1 MGNGMNN
8 KCVVILGGGIGGLVA
23 ANELRQLLPKNHRI
37 ILIER
42 NKVHAFAPSYLWVM
56 NGTRQPQQIVRPTK
70 SLLRSGIGFIL
81 GNVNAIDTGRSVVE
95 TDGGPINYDY
105 LIVALGAELA
115 PRNIPGL
122 GESSHTY
129 YTLDGSTKLNTALK
143 EFQGGSIALVV
154 ASMPY
159 KCPGAP
165 LEGAMLIADF
175 LMKIGRASKFDLHL
189 FTPESQPMPVA
200 GPVLGKAATE
210 MLTARGI
217 SYHPLHKLISV
228 SPEAKQLEF
237 EGKGTIGFDLLVAI
251 PPHSA
256 PAVVRQSTLA
266 NESGWIP
273 VDRASMATK
282 VENVFAIGD
291 VTSIPIPGRWKPDVP
306 LMLPKAGVFAHVQA
320 SVVAKRI
327 VAKVL
332 GRESSASFCGDGYCM
347 LEAGE
352 DLAGFAYGNFFA
364 EPSPEVKLKQIGKSW
379 HIGKVLFEKWWLEP
393 YGIRREVY
401 RQCIALGSR
410 VMGIPSGI

>member
-1 MGNGMNN
+1 MNN
-8 KCVVILGGGIGGLVA
+8 KSVIVLGGGVGGLVA

-42 NKVHAFAPSYLWVM
+42 NAVHAFAPSFLWVM
-56 NGTRQPQQIVRPTK
+56 TGSRRPQEIVRPTS
-70 SLLRSGIGFIL
+70 SLLRSGIEFVQANI
-81 GNVNAIDTGRSVVE
+81 NAIDTGRSVVE
-95 TDGGPINYDY
+95 TDGGTIGYDY

-115 PRNIPGL
+115 PDKVPGL
-122 GESSHTY
+122 KEVSHTY
-129 YTLDGSTKLNTALK
+129 YTLEGSSELHTALRG
-143 EFQGGSIALVV
+143 FRGSSIALVV

-175 LMKIGRASKFDLHL
+175 FKKAGRSLKVDLRL

-200 GPVLGKAATE
+200 GPVLGNAATE
-210 MLTARGI
+210 MLLARGI

-228 SPEAKQLEF
+228 NPEAKQLEF
-237 EGKGTIGFDLLVAI
+237 EGKGSFRFDMLVAI
-251 PPHSA
+251 PPHVA
-256 PAVVRQSTLA
+256 PQVVKQSSLA

-273 VDRASMATK
+273 VDRSSLSTK
-282 VENVFAIGD
+282 VKNVYAVGD

-320 SVVAKRI
+320 SI
-327 VAKVL
+327 VAQRIAATVL

-352 DLAGFAYGNFFA
+352 NLAGFAYGNFFA
-364 EPSPEVKLKQIGKSW
+364 EPSPEVNLKQIGKAW
-379 HIGKVLFEKWWLEP
+379 HIGKILFEKWWLEP
-393 YGIRREVY
+393 RGIRRELY
-401 RQCIALGSR
+401 RLSIALGSR
-410 VMGIPSGI
+410 LMDIHTKI

>member
-1 MGNGMNN
+1 
-8 KCVVILGGGIGGLVA
+8 VA
-23 ANELRQLLPKNHRI
+23 
-37 ILIER
+37 
-42 NKVHAFAPSYLWVM
+42 
-56 NGTRQPQQIVRPTK
+56 
-70 SLLRSGIGFIL
+70 
-81 GNVNAIDTGRSVVE
+81 NVNAIDTGRSVVE
-95 TDGGPINYDY
+95 TDGGPKSYDY

-122 GESSHTY
+122 EEVSHTY
-129 YTLDGSTKLNTALK
+129 YTLDGSTRLHTALR

-175 LMKIGRASKFDLHL
+175 LKETGRSPKVDLHL

-200 GPVLGKAATE
+200 GPVLGNAAIE
-210 MLTARGI
+210 MLSDRGI
-217 SYHPLHKLISV
+217 SYHPFHKLTSV
-228 SPEAKQLEF
+228 NPEAKQLEF
-237 EGKGTIGFDLLVAI
+237 EGKGSFGFDLLVAI
-251 PPHSA
+251 PPHVA
-256 PAVVRQSTLA
+256 PQAVRQSALA

-273 VDRASMATK
+273 VDRSSLATK
-282 VENVFAIGD
+282 AENVFAIGD

-320 SVVAKRI
+320 SVVAQRI
-327 VAKVL
+327 AAKVL

-364 EPSPEVKLKQIGKSW
+364 EPSPEVNLKKIGKAW
-379 HIGKVLFEKWWLEP
+379 HIGKVLFEKWWLQP
-393 YGIRREVY
+393 YGIRRELY
-401 RQCIALGSR
+401 RRSIVAGSTL
-410 VMGIPSGI
+410 MGIPSNI

>member
-1 MGNGMNN
+1 MDSGMNN
-8 KCVVILGGGIGGLVA
+8 KSVIVLGGGIGGLVA
-23 ANELRQLLPKNHRI
+23 ANEIRQLLPKNHRV

-42 NKVHAFAPSYLWVM
+42 NETHAFAPSFLWVM
-56 NGTRQPQQIVRPTK
+56 TGTRQPQQIVRPTR
-70 SLLRSGIGFIL
+70 SLLRPGVEFVLAS
-81 GNVNAIDTGRSVVE
+81 VNAIDTARSVVE
-95 TDGGPINYDY
+95 TDDGQISYDY

-122 GESSHTY
+122 EEASHTY
-129 YTLDGSTKLNTALK
+129 YTLDGSTRLHSALK
-143 EFQGGSIALVV
+143 EFQGGGIALVV

-175 LMKIGRASKFDLHL
+175 LNKTSHSRGVDLHL

-200 GPVLGKAATE
+200 GPVLGSTAIK
-210 MLTARGI
+210 MLSARGI
-217 SYHPLHKLISV
+217 SYHPFHKLKSV
-228 SPEAKQLEF
+228 NPESKQLEF
-237 EGKGTIGFDLLVAI
+237 EGNGSFGFDMLVTI
-251 PPHSA
+251 PPHVA
-256 PAVVRQSTLA
+256 PQVVRQSALA

-273 VDRASMATK
+273 VDRSSLVTK
-282 VENVFAIGD
+282 VANVFAIGD
-291 VTSIPIPGRWKPDVP
+291 NTSIPIPGRWKPDVP

-320 SVVAKRI
+320 TVVAKRI
-327 VAKVL
+327 AATVL
-332 GRESSASFCGDGYCM
+332 GRESDASFCGDGYCM

-364 EPSPEVKLKQIGKSW
+364 EPSPEVKLKQIGKAW

-393 YGIRREVY
+393 YGIRKDIY
-401 RQCIALGSR
+401 KQCIAQGSR

>member
-1 MGNGMNN
+1 MNN
-8 KCVVILGGGIGGLVA
+8 KSVVILGGGIGGLVA
-23 ANELRQLLPKNHRI
+23 ANEIRQLLPKNHRV

-42 NKVHAFAPSYLWVM
+42 NEVHAFPPSFLWVM
-56 NGTRQPQQIVRPTK
+56 NGTRQSEQVVRPTR
-70 SLLRSGIGFIL
+70 SLLRSGVEFVL
-81 GNVNAIDTGRSVVE
+81 AKVNAIDTDRSAIE
-95 TDGGPINYDY
+95 TGGGLINYDY

-115 PRNIPGL
+115 TRNIPGL
-122 GESSHTY
+122 EEASHTY
-129 YTLDGSTKLNTALK
+129 YTLDGSARLHSALK
-143 EFQGGSIALVV
+143 DFHGGSIALVV

-175 LMKIGRASKFDLHL
+175 LKKTGRSAKATVHL

-200 GPVLGKAATE
+200 GPILGTAATE
-210 MLTARGI
+210 MLSARGI
-217 SYHPLHKLISV
+217 SYHPLHRLVSV
-228 SPEAKQLEF
+228 DPDARQLEF
-237 EGKGTIGFDLLVAI
+237 EGRRSFGYDLLVAI
-251 PPHSA
+251 PPHVA
-256 PAVVRQSTLA
+256 PQVVKQSVLA

-273 VDRASMATK
+273 VDRASLATK
-282 VENVFAIGD
+282 VENVFAVGD

-320 SVVAKRI
+320 SVVAQQI
-327 VAKVL
+327 AAKVL
-332 GRESSASFCGDGYCM
+332 GRKSSVSFCGDGYCM

-393 YGIRREVY
+393 YGIRRELY
-401 RQCIALGSR
+401 RQCITLGGR
-410 VMGIPSGI
+410 LLGIPSGI